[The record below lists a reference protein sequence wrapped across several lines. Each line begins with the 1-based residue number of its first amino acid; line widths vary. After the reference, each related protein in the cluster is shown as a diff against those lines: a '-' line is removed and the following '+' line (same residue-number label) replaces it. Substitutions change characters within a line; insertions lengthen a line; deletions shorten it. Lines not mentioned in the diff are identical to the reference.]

1 MKNKLIILLLGMS
14 LILTSCGKK
23 EAKDKEKDVNP
34 DVAAS
39 QEDNKDKETEEPKE
53 GDPENTEGEEVDG
66 ENTEDEEEQEPE
78 LSQEE
83 QEAAQSR
90 EEQVNNLIKS
100 SDYISIIKMSQTGT
114 TGKDVQVLEDFK
126 GSLRNI
132 EFPEVKGIE
141 PNKEYLVFFIDSD
154 TGSIIL
160 TDEASGLHEIKST
173 TDPVLTQVRE
183 AFAFEDENNT
193 GKDGTNNG

>member
-23 EAKDKEKDVNP
+23 EAKDKEEDVNP

-39 QEDNKDKETEEPKE
+39 QEDNKGKETEEPAE
-53 GDPENTEGEEVDG
+53 GDPENPEGEEVEG
-66 ENTEDEEEQEPE
+66 ENPEEEQDPE

-83 QEAAQSR
+83 KEAAQSR